1 MKMARR
7 RIREYSAKKLVN
19 KDAKCVLVTPQNDLD
34 DLAKD
39 NKWLKETNL
48 VVKPDMLFGKRGKNK
63 LVVLDVGFDEAKKFI
78 KEKRGAEIEVNTVKG
93 IVTHFI
99 VEPFVPHEKE
109 YYLSIVTARDH
120 DLIRFST
127 DGGMEVEANWD
138 KMKEFKVPVGEKPKK
153 AELKKSLGVDDKTAD
168 FIISSYG
175 TFHDLDFSLLE
186 FNPFTFDKSG
196 NAFPLDCRGELDD
209 TAEFKDYKK
218 WGLLDFPKP
227 FGKKLSAEEQHIKEL
242 DSKSGASLKLT
253 VLNPHARIWTM
264 VAGGGAS
271 VIYTDTIVDLGMG
284 KEIANYGEYSGNPNT
299 EETYQYAKTILD
311 LATRNHDAKRRA
323 LIIGGGV
330 ANFTDVANTFK
341 GIIQALREY
350 KDKIKNSNMRIYI
363 RRGGPNYQAG
373 LQMMK
378 DLGEELKIP
387 IEVYGPETH
396 MTKIVPEAIDYIK
409 GA

>member
-1 MKMARR
+1 MARR

-19 KDAKCVLVTPQNDLD
+19 RDAKCVQVTPENDLD
-34 DLAKD
+34 DLVKK
-39 NKWLKETNL
+39 NPWLKEGKL

-63 LVVLDVGFDEAKKFI
+63 LVVLDVTFDEAKKFI
-78 KEKRGAEIEVNTVKG
+78 KEKRGAEIEINGVKG
-93 IVTHFI
+93 VVTHFI
-99 VEPFVPHEKE
+99 VEPFMPHKHE
-109 YYLSIVTARDH
+109 YYLSMVTARDH

-127 DGGMEVEANWD
+127 EGGMEVEANWD
-138 KMKEFKVPVGEKPKK
+138 KMKEFKVPVGTKPHKEDVK
-153 AELKKSLGVDDKTAD
+153 TILGVDDKTAD
-168 FIISSYG
+168 FIIG
-175 TFHDLDFSLLE
+175 TYEIFHDYDFSLLE
-186 FNPFTFDKSG
+186 FNPFTFDEKD
-196 NAFPLDCRGELDD
+196 NPFPLDCRGELDD

-218 WGLLDFPKP
+218 WGTLEFPKP
-227 FGKKLSAEEQHIKEL
+227 FGKKLSPEEQHIKDL
-242 DSKSGASLKLT
+242 DQKSGASLKLT
-253 VLNPHARIWTM
+253 LLNPNGRIWTM

-284 KEIANYGEYSGNPNT
+284 DEIANYGEYSGDPNT

-350 KDKIKNSNMRIYI
+350 KDKIKASNMRIFV
-363 RRGGPNYQAG
+363 RRGGPNYEAG
-373 LQMMK
+373 LKMMK
-378 DLGEELKIP
+378 SLGEELKIH
-387 IEVYGPETH
+387 IDVYGPETH
-396 MTKIVPEAIDYIK
+396 MTKIVPMAIDYIK